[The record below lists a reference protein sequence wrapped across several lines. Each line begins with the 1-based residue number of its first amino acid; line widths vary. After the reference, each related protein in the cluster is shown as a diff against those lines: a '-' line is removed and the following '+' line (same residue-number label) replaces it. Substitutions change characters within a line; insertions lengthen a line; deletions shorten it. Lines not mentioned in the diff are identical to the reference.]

1 MRTGKTALRF
11 QYVQIS
17 ICTKPGNFWERVP
30 QTLHRNFKL
39 ERVLYMAEEQNN
51 HIILADESGVEHGF
65 ELIDM
70 LEIDE
75 EQYAILLPD
84 EAENNEAVILKIGEE
99 EDGEKYLYPIEDEDE
114 WEMVAKA
121 WQEFVAKDLQ

>member
-1 MRTGKTALRF
+1 
-11 QYVQIS
+11 
-17 ICTKPGNFWERVP
+17 
-30 QTLHRNFKL
+30 
-39 ERVLYMAEEQNN
+39 MAEEQNN